1 MVKLAGIEVAST
13 RPHSYILGMVMGKRK
28 RRQQGMWLAAS
39 ELPKSPGHP
48 FYQRLNAVL
57 EESEFDRF
65 VEKSCQP
72 FYASQLGRP
81 SLLPGRYFRLLLV
94 GYFEGLDSERGM
106 AWRAA
111 DSLAIRS
118 FLGLGL
124 EERGPDHSTISR
136 TRRLIDVE
144 THGAVFSWVLE
155 RLAQAGLVRGSTI
168 LVDGT
173 TLEANAAMR
182 SIVRRDTGEKYDAYL
197 TGLAKAS
204 GIRTPTRAALARLD
218 RRRAKKGS
226 NEEWTSPSD
235 PDAKITKMKDGR
247 THLAHKAEHAV
258 DIDSGAIVAV
268 TVQDASL
275 GDTGTIMDTLAEAE
289 GQLQKLQ
296 RKAEL
301 AHRVEGMRE
310 VVADKGYHSDDVVQG
325 LAEVGLRGY
334 LSEPDRGRRRWRG
347 RHGVQRAVYANRRRV
362 RGERG
367 QRLQRLRGERVERSF
382 AHMYE
387 TGGMRRTHLRGR
399 SNILKRLLIHAGAF
413 NLGHLLRTLIGIGTP
428 KSLQGRASRRLRLLL
443 SLYRALRAVWKADAH
458 VSPSP
463 ERRHSVV
470 AARIDAPVRRHFTTG
485 C

>member
-1 MVKLAGIEVAST
+1 
-13 RPHSYILGMVMGKRK
+13 MVMGKRK
-28 RRQQGMWLAAS
+28 RRQQEMWLATND
-39 ELPKSPGHP
+39 LPKSPGHP
-48 FYQRLNAVL
+48 FYQRLNAAL
-57 EESEFDRF
+57 EEAGFDRF
-65 VEKSCQP
+65 AEKSCER
-72 FYASQLGRP
+72 FYAGQLGRP
-81 SLLPGRYFRLLLV
+81 SLVPGRYFRLLLL

-118 FLGLGL
+118 FLGLAL

-144 THGAVFSWVLE
+144 THREVFGWVLE
-155 RLAQAGLVRGSTI
+155 RLAEAGLVKGATI

-182 SIVRRDTGEKYDAYL
+182 SIVRRDTGEKYDEYL

-204 GIRTPTRAALARLD
+204 GVRTPTRAALARLD

-226 NEEWTSPSD
+226 NEDWKSPSD

-258 DIDSGAIVAV
+258 DSESGAIVAV
-268 TVQDASL
+268 TVQDASI

-289 GQLQKLQ
+289 GQLIKLQ
-296 RKAEL
+296 RKAAL
-301 AHRVEGMRE
+301 AGLVDGLQE
-310 VVADKGYHSDDVVQG
+310 VVADKGYHSDDVLMG
-325 LAEVGLRGY
+325 LEDVGVRGY
-334 LSEPDRGRRRWRG
+334 VSEPDRGRRRWRG
-347 RHGVQRAVYANRRRV
+347 HGLAQRAVYANRRRA

-367 QRLQRLRGERVERSF
+367 QRLQRMRGERVERSF
-382 AHMYE
+382 AHLYE
-387 TGGMRRTHLRGR
+387 TGAMRRTHLRGH

-413 NLGHLLRTLIGIGTP
+413 NLGRLLRHLVGIGTP
-428 KSLQGRASRRLRLLL
+428 RSLQGRSSRVLRLLL
-443 SLYRALRAVWKADAH
+443 SLDRALRPLLFTGTGMRVHA
-458 VSPSP
+458 
-463 ERRHSVV
+463 ELRRPQPRSRV
-470 AARIDAPVRRHFTTG
+470 AAAFGRPFTTG